1 MKHLKNIIF
10 CLVAVC
16 LINVIQ
22 VSADHTYIENTE
34 IEIAEKIEA
43 TNDNEIIRDVE
54 TMPFELELIREGK
67 FPTKYEIN
75 DETIPFLEEIERN
88 LGSREISFEIE
99 NWELS
104 LDELAKL
111 YETTVNMNT
120 SLHYVKN
127 KVNFEVLSDK
137 TINIVPEYKDGYARS
152 TKGYLANKSEF
163 DREVSRI
170 LSCVDSSMSDLE
182 KALAV
187 HEHFV
192 RNYEYDLTYSIY
204 DFEELFVEKTG
215 VCQSYADG
223 YTYIMNECL
232 GIECYTLSSY
242 DMNHAWNVIKIDGK
256 WYHVDVTW
264 DDPLW
269 VGSGDWFGATRH
281 EYFLLSSKAI
291 RDEEH
296 GHDTYDWVVWAL
308 EDLPQMNSTK
318 YDEYLWTETES
329 PFIYYNNKWFYKQY
343 GYIYTIDFLSEECE
357 EVIELEWFSNDIID
371 IYGDTV
377 FFLNEGQ
384 INLYP
389 INGKGYRILEGL
401 EDNIYGMRRNGNVIE
416 YVLYDDDTIYEL
428 DLTKLDYKVEKPK
441 ATIESGDFV
450 DINLSCSNSGV
461 KYYYTTDGTIP
472 TLTSSSGSQITVAN
486 RGNYKIKAIATKSG
500 YNNSDVTTI
509 VIKDGK
515 QVVIGDVMRDNYINS
530 KDGIKLNQYLA
541 KWKVELDDDEKLS
554 ADIVSDGYINSKD
567 VIKLNQYLAK
577 WNVTL
582 D

>member
-54 TMPFELELIREGK
+54 TMPFKLELIREGK
-67 FPTKYEIN
+67 FPTKYEFN

-192 RNYEYDLTYSIY
+192 RNYEYDIRYFDGDMDILIY
-204 DFEELFVEKTG
+204 DFEELFIQKMG
-215 VCQSYADG
+215 VCQAYADG

-264 DDPLW
+264 DDP
-269 VGSGDWFGATRH
+269 VDDTFGASRH
-281 EYFLLSSKAI
+281 DYFLFLLIVLS
-291 RDEEH
+291 R
-296 GHDTYDWVVWAL
+296 
-308 EDLPQMNSTK
+308 
-318 YDEYLWTETES
+318 
-329 PFIYYNNKWFYKQY
+329 F
-343 GYIYTIDFLSEECE
+343 
-357 EVIELEWFSNDIID
+357 
-371 IYGDTV
+371 
-377 FFLNEGQ
+377 
-384 INLYP
+384 
-389 INGKGYRILEGL
+389 
-401 EDNIYGMRRNGNVIE
+401 
-416 YVLYDDDTIYEL
+416 
-428 DLTKLDYKVEKPK
+428 
-441 ATIESGDFV
+441 
-450 DINLSCSNSGV
+450 
-461 KYYYTTDGTIP
+461 
-472 TLTSSSGSQITVAN
+472 
-486 RGNYKIKAIATKSG
+486 
-500 YNNSDVTTI
+500 
-509 VIKDGK
+509 
-515 QVVIGDVMRDNYINS
+515 
-530 KDGIKLNQYLA
+530 
-541 KWKVELDDDEKLS
+541 
-554 ADIVSDGYINSKD
+554 
-567 VIKLNQYLAK
+567 
-577 WNVTL
+577 
-582 D
+582 